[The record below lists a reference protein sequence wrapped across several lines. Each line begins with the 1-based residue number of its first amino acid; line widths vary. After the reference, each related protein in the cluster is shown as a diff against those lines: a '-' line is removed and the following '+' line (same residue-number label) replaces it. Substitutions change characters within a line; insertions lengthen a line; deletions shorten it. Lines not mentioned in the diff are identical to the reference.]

1 MSGKHRE
8 VNHEGGITCI
18 YTPGYVHS
26 FTINRY
32 VRIYRYLSV
41 ISNDHESFWLNR
53 HQLLCKYTVKHA
65 SSVSIGKFQDRQ
77 IMKFKHHL
85 YLDVIIAISMLLY
98 LLLIYLF
105 FLGGGDFCS
114 NVYYF
119 DIYLFWRKE
128 WVNVQSYPFTIILFS
143 V

>member
-18 YTPGYVHS
+18 YTPGYVQ
-26 FTINRY
+26 FRDINRY
-32 VRIYRYLSV
+32 VRIYRYLGV

>member
-18 YTPGYVHS
+18 YTPGYVQ
-26 FTINRY
+26 FRDINRY
-32 VRIYRYLSV
+32 VRIYRYLGV

-85 YLDVIIAISMLLY
+85 YLDVIIAISMLLC
-98 LLLIYLF
+98 LFIYFF
-105 FLGGGDFCS
+105 FLGCNNCFVTHVPS
-114 NVYYF
+114 LYALREKINLNLKLKVY
-119 DIYLFWRKE
+119 I
-128 WVNVQSYPFTIILFS
+128 
-143 V
+143 